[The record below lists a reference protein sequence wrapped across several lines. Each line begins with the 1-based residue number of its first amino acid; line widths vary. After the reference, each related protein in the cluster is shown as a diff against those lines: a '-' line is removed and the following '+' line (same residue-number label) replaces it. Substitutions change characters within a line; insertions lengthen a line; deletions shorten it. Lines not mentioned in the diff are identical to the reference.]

1 MSRSLA
7 YGVASKLELPQ
18 CDEPA
23 EDAGRTP
30 RADVVDVR
38 RAVVDALQEPYE
50 FPPLSQAIV
59 EGDRVTI
66 AVDRDVP
73 QAGEIVAALVEHLG
87 TCGIGS
93 DHITVVYADAQSAAA
108 ARPQTA
114 RQTVPPT
121 SQGAA
126 GRPAIELHDPT
137 DRGKLC
143 FLGNTKSGRAIY
155 LNRALGEADLLI
167 TLGTGRGRKSW
178 AYRGPFGG
186 IYPTFSDTDT
196 QRRFRNPRLLDR
208 RHDTFTKSQ
217 AEVESVSWQSG
228 AQFTVQVVPG
238 TGDEVATIVAGE
250 INAVQRRINELHAA
264 RHGNQVVRS
273 DVVVAALSGTA
284 AQTWDGVALAL
295 TNVLDAVAEGGSVVL
310 CTDLQQPL
318 GPALELLARVG
329 DDRDEALAHIAR
341 ERPVDLFAAA
351 QLADAQCRARVY
363 LLSKLDPTI
372 VEDLQMIPVGDPTDV
387 GRLAGRAK
395 SCLVVADAQHAV
407 LDVAGNEL

>member
-23 EDAGRTP
+23 QAVGQANV
-30 RADVVDVR
+30 ADIVDVR
-38 RAVVDALQEPYE
+38 RAVVDALHEPLE
-50 FPPLSQAIV
+50 FPSLSQAIV

-66 AVDRDVP
+66 AIDRDVP
-73 QAGEIVAALVEHLG
+73 QVSEIVAALVEHLG
-87 TCGIGS
+87 TCGIAG
-93 DHITVVYADAQSAAA
+93 DHITLVYADAQSAAA
-108 ARPQTA
+108 AKPQAA

-121 SQGAA
+121 SGAAA
-126 GRPAIELHDPT
+126 GRPSVELHDPT

-167 TLGTGRGRKSW
+167 TVGTGRGRTSW

-186 IYPTFSDTDT
+186 IYPTFSDADT
-196 QRRFRNPRLLDR
+196 QRRFRNPHLLDR
-208 RHDTFTKSQ
+208 RHDTFAKSQ

-228 AQFTVQVVPG
+228 AQFTIQVVPG
-238 TGDEVATIVAGE
+238 RGDGVASVVAGE

-264 RHGNQVVRS
+264 GHGEQVVRS
-273 DVVVAALSGTA
+273 NVVVAALSGRS

-329 DDRDEALAHIAR
+329 DDRDEALAHISR
-341 ERPVDLFAAA
+341 ERPVDLFAAV

-363 LLSKLDPTI
+363 LLSKLDPTV

-395 SCLVVADAQHAV
+395 SCLIVADAQYAM